1 MPPGLCGA
9 WFAGS
14 GPSRYGDFTLN
25 YNFQAIWYGA
35 YSTNHADTAMPY
47 YRAILDYANGPGLVD
62 SAHYVSTRVP
72 ALTLANPIARR
83 PNISESHSE
92 TRVLEYPPEQ

>member
-1 MPPGLCGA
+1 VITDRSLYLLGSSARQHSLVAPGLCGA

-25 YNFQAIWYGA
+25 YNFQAIFYGA
-35 YSTNHADTAMPY
+35 YSTNHADSAMPY

-62 SAHYVSTRVP
+62 AAKYNCR
-72 ALTLANPIARR
+72 
-83 PNISESHSE
+83 
-92 TRVLEYPPEQ
+92 